1 MHCLVNF
8 ISEHLGIFLDV
19 GRLAFDEY
27 LKVIDTKMNK
37 AIGLLWKLQNILQLT
52 GKSFL
57 K

>member
-19 GRLAFDEY
+19 RLAFEEY